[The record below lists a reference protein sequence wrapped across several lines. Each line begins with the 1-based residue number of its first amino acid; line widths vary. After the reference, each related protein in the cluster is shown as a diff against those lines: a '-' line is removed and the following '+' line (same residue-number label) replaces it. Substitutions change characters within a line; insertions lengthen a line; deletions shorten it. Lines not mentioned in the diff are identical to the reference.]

1 MCIKKRRFCVSILL
15 VATII
20 LFFGCS
26 SAYSTP
32 PEPQPA
38 PPPTVVETPP
48 PSTLTAYLNI
58 TSENDVIAEVEE
70 KIDLVEPEPV
80 NPYKDLVLT
89 DQEKELLARM
99 AYSEANNQEFDGQ
112 VAVIL
117 VALNRYLSDEKD
129 FQGSLTDILLA
140 KNQFVVGKT
149 FTDTQMQAV
158 EAALAGSDVLD
169 LNTDVTFFSTGKL
182 KYGSYFKTIGGHV
195 FRTYH

>member
-1 MCIKKRRFCVSILL
+1 MSDT
-15 VATII
+15 TI
-20 LFFGCS
+20 
-26 SAYSTP
+26 
-32 PEPQPA
+32 E
-38 PPPTVVETPP
+38 ET
-48 PSTLTAYLNI
+48 
-58 TSENDVIAEVEE
+58 
-70 KIDLVEPEPV
+70 VEPAEPESI

-89 DQEKELLARM
+89 EQEKELLACM
-99 AYSEANNQEFDGQ
+99 AYSEANNQEFEGQ

-140 KNQFVVGKT
+140 KDQFVVGKT

>member
-1 MCIKKRRFCVSILL
+1 MCIKKQRFCAGVLL
-15 VATII
+15 VSTII
-20 LFFGCS
+20 LLFGCS
-26 SAYSTP
+26 SAYSIP

-38 PPPTVVETPP
+38 PPPTVIETPP
-48 PSTLTAYLNI
+48 PSTLIVSVSDTTI
-58 TSENDVIAEVEE
+58 EE
-70 KIDLVEPEPV
+70 TVEPAEPESI

-89 DQEKELLARM
+89 EQEKELLACM
-99 AYSEANNQEFDGQ
+99 AYSEANNQEFEGQ

-140 KNQFVVGKT
+140 KDQFVVGKT